1 MKRSEGEPHFIADRM
16 LGRLARYL
24 RLIGYD
30 VSYPPTCPDAKLIG
44 IARCEKRVLLTRDRG
59 ILGQESALKCRPEVV
74 EISSVEVLDQI
85 AQLAEEGWIS
95 HILAP
100 RCALCN
106 TPLRELSVDEARHL
120 LPPYILATQCSF
132 LCCDSCNIILWEGS
146 HWKHFRRSISQI
158 LHAPH

>member
-1 MKRSEGEPHFIADRM
+1 MVKTSGKEPQFIADRM

-30 VSYPPTCPDAKLIG
+30 VSYPPAGPDADLIG
-44 IARCEKRVLLTRDRG
+44 KARHEERILLTRDRG
-59 ILGQESALKCRPEVV
+59 ILAQESALKKRPVVV

-85 AQLAEEGWIS
+85 AQLAKEGWIS
-95 HILAP
+95 RILAP

-106 TPLRELSVDEARHL
+106 TPLSEPNIDEARHL

-132 LCCDSCNIILWEGS
+132 LRCDFCNIMLWKGS
-146 HWKHFRRSISQI
+146 HWKHFRESISQI
-158 LHAPH
+158 C